1 MFLRVCVPACV
12 FLRVCVHRD
21 GGLKRGKVKDSL
33 KEEQQKKYSSFITGH
48 SATEDT
54 DTQDWG
60 DISGH
65 MLIFYSPAC
74 SGVLSPAGVSIRQRS
89 RCVFE
94 KDVLSLH
101 SFMEQWKPLTSD
113 VCFYF
118 TTVLNM
124 SLCQC
129 EFKRRWRHR
138 IRWWRGFRTTVNIN
152 VNINH

>member
-12 FLRVCVHRD
+12 CSQGWRTEERESQGLTEGGAAEEVQQLHHWTQRHGGHRHSGLRGHLWTHAHFL
-21 GGLKRGKVKDSL
+21 L
-33 KEEQQKKYSSFITGH
+33 
-48 SATEDT
+48 
-54 DTQDWG
+54 
-60 DISGH
+60 
-65 MLIFYSPAC
+65 PAC

-138 IRWWRGFRTTVNIN
+138 IPWWRGFRTTVNIN